1 MTHFVGLDVSQKMTA
16 ICVVDKDGRRIW
28 RGQCPSVPE
37 HIAVV
42 VRRYAGED
50 ARIGIETGAMTPW
63 LVHELR
69 NLGLEVVCLDAR
81 HARAALKMQINK
93 TDQNDAE
100 GLAQIVRTG
109 WYRSVHVKSF
119 DSHRARALLGART
132 QLVGMTTRL
141 SNHIRGVLKTF
152 GLLPGAMRGLPFD
165 RKVEA
170 LLLDRSDVALIVR
183 PMLVAW
189 RQLREQIAAFDKAIR
204 VLVRSNSSCR
214 LLMSVPGIGVLS
226 ALAYVSTVEDPARFV
241 RSRSVGAHLGLTPRQ
256 YQSGEV
262 DRSGRISRCG
272 DTLARTLMYEAAVVI
287 LTRVKRASSLKDWA
301 RAIAKRSG
309 HGKARVALAR
319 KLSVI
324 MHSIWRSGEPFRWSE
339 HAGAAYAIVLR
350 SIRARFA
357 DVMVAR
363 RAKVRVAAR
372 MGLER
377 RRLYASSLW
386 TLQRLCFGPDVAADY
401 SDRGENRDPGR
412 RQEKPLTKETRLENA
427 PVWQGVL

>member
-1 MTHFVGLDVSQKMTA
+1 MLDWTSQKMTV
-16 ICVVDKDGRRIW
+16 ICVVDDAGRRLW
-28 RGQCPSVPE
+28 RGQCPTVPE
-37 HIAVV
+37 QITVLI
-42 VRRYAGED
+42 RRHAGDE

-81 HARAALKMQINK
+81 HARGAL
-93 TDQNDAE
+93 DAE

-119 DSHRARALLGART
+119 ESHRARALLGART
-132 QLVGMTTRL
+132 QLTGMTTRL

-152 GLLPGAMRGLPFD
+152 GLLPGAMRGLPFH

-183 PMLVAW
+183 PMLVAC
-189 RQLREQIAAFDKAIR
+189 RQLREQIVAFDKAIR
-204 VLVRSNSSCR
+204 ALVKSNSACR

-226 ALAYVSTVEDPARFV
+226 ALAYVSTVENPARFV

-272 DTLARTLMYEAAVVI
+272 DTLARTLLYEAAVVI
-287 LTRVKRASSLKDWA
+287 LSRVKRASSLKDWA

-309 HGKARVALAR
+309 NGKARVALAR

-324 MHSIWRSGEPFRWSE
+324 LHSVWRSGEPFRWSE
-339 HAGAAYAIVLR
+339 HANAA
-350 SIRARFA
+350 
-357 DVMVAR
+357 
-363 RAKVRVAAR
+363 
-372 MGLER
+372 
-377 RRLYASSLW
+377 
-386 TLQRLCFGPDVAADY
+386 
-401 SDRGENRDPGR
+401 
-412 RQEKPLTKETRLENA
+412 
-427 PVWQGVL
+427 